1 MENNILTE
9 VDFMTLKM
17 TFIFDL
23 IPNHTKERCYVYTQY
38 VFGFEN
44 RITLQTHFTYKKTTF
59 RDNHIFVL
67 NYPIHLCVN
76 ATFNTLYIRQYLV

>member
-1 MENNILTE
+1 MLYILT
-9 VDFMTLKM
+9 
-17 TFIFDL
+17 
-23 IPNHTKERCYVYTQY
+23 YTQY

-44 RITLQTHFTYKKTTF
+44 RITFAIMGMETNFTYKKTTF

-76 ATFNTLYIRQYLV
+76 AKFTTLYLQYLV